1 MNGGH
6 STAVPRRRVILVI
19 AMPPD
24 ERELAGDREQEMRS
38 LLDTADCDVHA
49 VASQFLARPVNA
61 TMIGTGKIEEVR
73 QLAEVHR
80 ADEVIFDCDLS
91 PSQERNLEKK
101 LRTPVVDYSGL
112 ILHIFAQNARTH
124 QAQLAVELAQ
134 LEYNRSRLKRLWS
147 HLDRIKA
154 GTNMRGPGEKQ
165 LEVDRRLV
173 DKRIAELKA
182 KLEGIE
188 ARKERTIAA
197 REDVKVCL
205 VGYTNAGKSSLM
217 NALTGKGVLAQD
229 RLFAT
234 LDTRTARLKLDRR
247 HHVVL
252 SDTVGF
258 IRKLPHDL
266 IASFHA
272 TLSEVREADLLLHVV
287 DASLPSME
295 EQIEAVDAVLREIGA
310 GDIPTIMVFNKI
322 DQDHSDVVLLA
333 FKQHYPG
340 SVLVSA
346 HTGEGLDKL
355 RERIVAHLDSRLT
368 LLRVSYPITHGAFDA
383 FLRRRA
389 KIRHEDFSED
399 QGTLVVE
406 ADPDLRKELE
416 DHPDASVEEVV
427 AQDDGS
433 FKPKPERFEF
443 RF

>member
-1 MNGGH
+1 MSGY
-6 STAVPRRRVILVI
+6 STATPRLRVVLVI
-19 AMPPD
+19 AMAPD
-24 ERELAGDREQEMRS
+24 EREQYQDREHEMKS
-38 LLDTADCDVHA
+38 LLDTAGAEVCA
-49 VASQFLARPVNA
+49 VANQFLAKLSNA
-61 TMIGTGKIEEVR
+61 TLIGSGKIEEVR
-73 QLAEVHR
+73 RLVEVHQ

-91 PSQERNLEKK
+91 PSQERNLERQ
-101 LRTPVVDYSGL
+101 LRTHVVDYSSM
-112 ILHIFAQNARTH
+112 ILHIFAQNAHSH

-134 LEYNRSRLKRLWS
+134 LEYNRSRLKRMWT

-165 LEVDRRLV
+165 LEVDRRLI
-173 DKRIAELKA
+173 DKRIAELKH
-182 KLEGIE
+182 KLHTIE

-197 REDVKVCL
+197 RDGVKVCL

-234 LDTRTARLKLDRR
+234 LDTRSARLELDRR
-247 HHVVL
+247 YNVVL

-287 DASLPSME
+287 DASLPSIE
-295 EQIEAVDAVLREIGA
+295 EQITSVDVVLSEIGA
-310 GDIPTIMVFNKI
+310 QDIPTIMVFNKV
-322 DQDHSDVVLLA
+322 DLDHSEVVLLA

-346 HTGEGLDKL
+346 QNGDGLERL
-355 RERIVAHLDSRLT
+355 RNRIIEHVESRIS
-368 LLRVSYPITHGAFDA
+368 LLRVSYDIANGALDA

-389 KIRHEDFSED
+389 KIRHEDFTETHGMLVIEAD
-399 QGTLVVE
+399 QQLREELRGHPELQMEVVVE
-406 ADPDLRKELE
+406 AGEGEYK
-416 DHPDASVEEVV
+416 A
-427 AQDDGS
+427 
-433 FKPKPERFEF
+433 KPERFEF